1 MGNCFQ
7 TGFFIKRY
15 ANLEKPPRKETQNTE
30 KKKENITIIENY
42 IDEQNNNHK
51 LDELIDYLDSH
62 VPEQSIIHS
71 ENFNKNIRYNT
82 FIITRVKK
90 DNIKRVNT
98 I

>member
-1 MGNCFQ
+1 MLF
-7 TGFFIKRY
+7 RS
-15 ANLEKPPRKETQNTE
+15 
-30 KKKENITIIENY
+30 
-42 IDEQNNNHK
+42 DEQNNNHK

-82 FIITRVKK
+82 FIITRVRK